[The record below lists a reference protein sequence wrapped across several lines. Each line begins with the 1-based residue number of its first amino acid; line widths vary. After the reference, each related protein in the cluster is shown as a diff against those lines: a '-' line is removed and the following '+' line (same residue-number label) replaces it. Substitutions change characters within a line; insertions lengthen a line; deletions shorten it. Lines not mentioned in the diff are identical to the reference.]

1 MDILNTLLQS
11 NTFNFL
17 IVLGVILFLLKKINI
32 KAKINDMREQIKNY
46 VEDSSNELNL
56 AEKELNAVS
65 EKLKNLPNETS
76 EINISAKNNIENVTQ
91 QIEEEIQDK
100 MHDIDNN
107 AKRILNLEIKQFKSK
122 LTGILTEK
130 SIELAKENAMEQL
143 KTNPQLHKNYIDE
156 AINEIDRINL

>member
-91 QIEEEIQDK
+91 RIEEEIQDK

>member
-1 MDILNTLLQS
+1 
-11 NTFNFL
+11 
-17 IVLGVILFLLKKINI
+17 
-32 KAKINDMREQIKNY
+32 MREQIKNY

-91 QIEEEIQDK
+91 RIEEEIQDK

>member
-130 SIELAKENAMEQL
+130 SKENAMEQL